1 MQPWENDM
9 ALYGQA
15 CSFRRVMEI
24 QPHEEAL
31 IQGLC
36 YRPDGKPYIKLHMQ
50 DAGSIRL
57 AAGGKLVNLTEKDQG
72 WYEADIPLRPGY
84 YRAVVCRDGV
94 EILSPYLGITVED
107 NRPVNCLDIGPLP
120 EWLGCKEVLHGD
132 VSHEIFYSGVSGR
145 MEPCTVYTP
154 PGYSQTGKS
163 YPVLYLQHG
172 NGENELSWLWN
183 GKINFLMDNLLA
195 QQKAVPMIIV
205 MANGMTV
212 LERKPGQYE
221 LCKAMF
227 TRQLMEDIIP
237 FIEKKYRVK
246 QDREFRA
253 MAGLSMG
260 SKQTSITV
268 MTHLESFA
276 WAGLFSGFMDDF
288 LDDYYNLHLEQL
300 LREKD
305 DFNRDMRLFFRAIG
319 TEDEGLCYFLEND
332 RFCEENGIK
341 NYRKMYEGGHD
352 WNVWRNCA
360 FDFLQMVF
368 QERRLK

>member
-1 MQPWENDM
+1 MQPWEYDE

-15 CSFRRVMEI
+15 CSFRRIMEI
-24 QPHEEAL
+24 QPHEEAV

-36 YRPDGKPYIKLHMQ
+36 YREDGMPYIKLYMEN
-50 DAGSIRL
+50 AGSL
-57 AAGGKLVNLTEKDQG
+57 KLSAGNKVFKLTEKTQG
-72 WYEADIPLRPGY
+72 CYEADILLRPGY
-84 YRAVVCRDGV
+84 YRAVLYVDGAEV
-94 EILSPYLGITVED
+94 LSPYLGITVED
-107 NRPVNCLDIGPLP
+107 NRPVNYLDIGPLP
-120 EWLGCKEVLHGD
+120 GWLVCQDVPHGD
-132 VSHEIFYSGVSGR
+132 VRHEFFYSKVSGR
-145 MEPCTVYTP
+145 MEPCIVYTP
-154 PGYSQTGKS
+154 PGYGQEGIN
-163 YPVLYLQHG
+163 YPILYLQHG

-212 LERKPGQYE
+212 LEREPGKYE
-221 LCKAMF
+221 LCKALF

-237 FIEKKYRVK
+237 FIEKKYHVE
-246 QDREFRA
+246 QGREYRA

-300 LREKD
+300 LRERD

-319 TEDEGLCYFLEND
+319 TEDEGLCYFLKD
-332 RFCEENGIK
+332 DGFCIENGIK

-352 WNVWRNCA
+352 WNVWRKCA

-368 QERRLK
+368 QNKKI